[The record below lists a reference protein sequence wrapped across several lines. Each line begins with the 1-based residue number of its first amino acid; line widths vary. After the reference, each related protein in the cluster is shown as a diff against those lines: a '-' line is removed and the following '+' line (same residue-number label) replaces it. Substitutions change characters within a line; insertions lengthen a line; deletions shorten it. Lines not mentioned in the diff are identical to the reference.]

1 MDASIMEYH
10 NSKGLRIHYT
20 SSTFKRMVTEF
31 SSNWVSRCRIT
42 MGSGASSTG
51 ATTLPWPSGYRVAVY
66 PGTNG
71 TAPPAQKPK
80 SRTCFFFVAWFVCNS
95 RQSRSG
101 LCFSSLSVCIFCT
114 CRCHLA
120 RGLSNRCPCCS
131 FREGP
136 RLLEAQPCQSESRES
151 MPLVTLREA
160 RWSGKGTLADPG
172 GSFASLGVEGI
183 LHSRTRVLKNA
194 QYLHQQSS

>member
-1 MDASIMEYH
+1 MLIHVASWDRVWLRCRAEMDASIMEYH

-71 TAPPAQKPK
+71 TAPPAQKAGHV
-80 SRTCFFFVAWFVCNS
+80 FFLW
-95 RQSRSG
+95 
-101 LCFSSLSVCIFCT
+101 
-114 CRCHLA
+114 H
-120 RGLSNRCPCCS
+120 GLSAIPDNHGAVS
-131 FREGP
+131 VF
-136 RLLEAQPCQSESRES
+136 
-151 MPLVTLREA
+151 
-160 RWSGKGTLADPG
+160 
-172 GSFASLGVEGI
+172 
-183 LHSRTRVLKNA
+183 LHFHKVP
-194 QYLHQQSS
+194 